1 MERHMLRI
9 LVIILAQMDTMCRAQ
24 IVIIQERM
32 RATVE
37 IRVIGAT
44 KCPMFLMSVT
54 ALCRV
59 IVAHKARKEQR
70 EPKAR
75 QVEEQDQEERVR
87 KEQRVHKELKEH

>member
-1 MERHMLRI
+1 
-9 LVIILAQMDTMCRAQ
+9 
-24 IVIIQERM
+24 M

-37 IRVIGAT
+37 IRVIGAM
-44 KCPMFLMSVT
+44 KFPMFLMSVT